1 MILKLWIIVT
11 YPQYRSVENRARKVW
26 TVNIHY
32 KKGEPDPNNEKKYNT
47 KSIFVDVT
55 TGEVVGGADESYW
68 EEKD

>member
-1 MILKLWIIVT
+1 M
-11 YPQYRSVENRARKVW
+11 EF
-26 TVNIHY
+26 
-32 KKGEPDPNNEKKYNT
+32 NT